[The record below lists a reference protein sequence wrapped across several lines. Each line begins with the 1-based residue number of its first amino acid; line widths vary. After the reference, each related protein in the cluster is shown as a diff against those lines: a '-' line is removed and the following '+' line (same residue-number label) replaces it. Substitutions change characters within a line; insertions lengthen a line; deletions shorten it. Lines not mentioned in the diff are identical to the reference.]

1 MEFVNELNIRGKEK
15 RGTRRNASWALDLS
29 NREKEEL
36 EEEEEAESVKF

>member
-1 MEFVNELNIRGKEK
+1 MEFVNGLNVWGKEK

-36 EEEEEAESVKF
+36 EEEEAESVKF